1 MVGRRRL
8 HVHAQNE
15 IYTHRIL
22 SLSLFLC
29 YRQIAEI
36 EVQYKAAGGFR
47 EVINSIL
54 IPLTKRV
61 SRC

>member
-8 HVHAQNE
+8 HVYQNE
-15 IYTHRIL
+15 TYTSDSL
-22 SLSLFLC
+22 SLSLC